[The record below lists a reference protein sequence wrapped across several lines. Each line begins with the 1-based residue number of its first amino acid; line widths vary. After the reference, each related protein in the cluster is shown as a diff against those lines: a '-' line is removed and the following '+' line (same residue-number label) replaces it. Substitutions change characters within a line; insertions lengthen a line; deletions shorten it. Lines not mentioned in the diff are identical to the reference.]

1 MGCEPTGARSKKLY
15 LLPYPEGKGEPQEG
29 LGTGVTWSNLGA
41 TGCNPGIYSV
51 GVSGEIDD
59 REQLLPNQIW
69 VCLWDHSKA
78 HILTLGYGQKCSI
91 YCRAKQGVWV
101 AKTQTIIESPMMFRV
116 QC

>member
-1 MGCEPTGARSKKLY
+1 MGREPTGARSKKLY

-29 LGTGVTWSNLGA
+29 LGTGVTWSNLDA

-78 HILTLGYGQKCSI
+78 HILTLDYGQKCSV
-91 YCRAKQGVWV
+91 YCRAKQGVRV
-101 AKTQTIIESPMMFRV
+101 AETQTIIELSMIFRV